1 MPKICRLIGSFVIF
15 QYKAP
20 LNQRRLITCLPLIA
34 SMDVIGPTV
43 VLGEGL
49 ASPGFDLGPGLRGI
63 GPEGM
68 VGGQAQ
74 GHETEACEI
83 ERAIV
88 GVPVG
93 YLRLGATE
101 TDGQVTCVVEVL
113 LEVKHTVVYL
123 RQCSTYLSV
132 GELGRQ
138 FLIPCYQ
145 G

>member
-1 MPKICRLIGSFVIF
+1 
-15 QYKAP
+15 
-20 LNQRRLITCLPLIA
+20 
-34 SMDVIGPTV
+34 MDVIGPTV

-74 GHETEACEI
+74 GHEAEACEI

-93 YLRLGATE
+93 YLRLGTTE
-101 TDGQVTCVVEVL
+101 TDGQVSAARTCP
-113 LEVKHTVVYL
+113 LE
-123 RQCSTYLSV
+123 SSA
-132 GELGRQ
+132 GS
-138 FLIPCYQ
+138 F
-145 G
+145 

>member
-1 MPKICRLIGSFVIF
+1 MG
-15 QYKAP
+15 
-20 LNQRRLITCLPLIA
+20 T
-34 SMDVIGPTV
+34 DVITPTV
-43 VLGEGL
+43 ILGEGL
-49 ASPGFDLGPGLRGI
+49 ASPCFDLGPGLRGI

-68 VGGQAQ
+68 VGGQAK
-74 GHETEACEI
+74 GHEAEACEI

-88 GVPVG
+88 GVSVCHLG
-93 YLRLGATE
+93 LGATE
-101 TDGQVTCVVEVL
+101 TDGQVTCIVEVL

-132 GELGRQ
+132 REFGGQ